1 MWANSQGPQG
11 TSFGPQQGFYFIE
24 LLSNAAGGNDASYW
38 DKTAYGSNANYDRI
52 LVIENVYPN
61 RSYGVTFYHKEGGR
75 FVATHAGGGST
86 LLQIQSMQTN
96 YAISD
101 LTSATSS
108 WQSKTVTFT
117 TDAQT
122 TRVAIMFSAYAP
134 GINSSIQLDA
144 ITMTASKSCTPDI
157 DGDGVPNGLDLD
169 SDNDGIYDVV
179 ESGNEALD
187 TNFDGVINGFDTGFA
202 DTDNDGASDQAELNT
217 AKDSDSD
224 SILDAFELDSDGDG
238 CNDTEEAGYTDPNSD
253 GLLGPNPVT
262 QNSNGKVTSGSDGY
276 TTPQDLNNDNTF
288 DFRDE
293 NYDVGCYNPA
303 LQVVKS
309 AAVSDTNLNGLT
321 DVGDIITY
329 TVVVTNTGGLP
340 ILFTS
345 IDDKLK
351 YGSTTQA
358 LTLDWSST
366 STNVTVPPKT
376 NLFAY
381 SNYLDDSGAGWSE
394 MNSSSQDWG

>member
-1 MWANSQGPQG
+1 MSI
-11 TSFGPQQGFYFIE
+11 S
-24 LLSNAAGGNDASYW
+24 AS
-38 DKTAYGSNANYDRI
+38 
-52 LVIENVYPN
+52 
-61 RSYGVTFYHKEGGR
+61 
-75 FVATHAGGGST
+75 
-86 LLQIQSMQTN
+86 
-96 YAISD
+96 
-101 LTSATSS
+101 SS

-187 TNFDGVINGFDTGFA
+187 TNNDGVINGLDTGFA

-253 GLLGPNPVT
+253 G
-262 QNSNGKVTSGSDGY
+262 
-276 TTPQDLNNDNTF
+276 
-288 DFRDE
+288 
-293 NYDVGCYNPA
+293 
-303 LQVVKS
+303 
-309 AAVSDTNLNGLT
+309 NL
-321 DVGDIITY
+321 VQI
-329 TVVVTNTGGLP
+329 
-340 ILFTS
+340 
-345 IDDKLK
+345 
-351 YGSTTQA
+351 Q
-358 LTLDWSST
+358 
-366 STNVTVPPKT
+366 
-376 NLFAY
+376 
-381 SNYLDDSGAGWSE
+381 
-394 MNSSSQDWG
+394 

>member
-1 MWANSQGPQG
+1 MTEAVFVASKISVPNSQGPQG
-11 TSFGPQQGFYFIE
+11 TNFGPQQGFYFIE

-38 DKTAYGSNANYDRI
+38 DETGYGSNGNYDRI

-101 LTSATSS
+101 ITSATSS

-117 TDAQT
+117 TDSQT

-217 AKDSDSD
+217 AKDTDSD

-276 TTPQDLNNDNTF
+276 TTPQDLNSDNTF

-293 NYDVGCYNPA
+293 NYDVGCYNPS

-309 AAVSDTNLNGLT
+309 AIVSDTNQNGQT
-321 DVGDIITY
+321 DL
-329 TVVVTNTGGLP
+329 GL
-340 ILFTS
+340 F
-345 IDDKLK
+345 
-351 YGSTTQA
+351 
-358 LTLDWSST
+358 
-366 STNVTVPPKT
+366 
-376 NLFAY
+376 LFAGEEGG
-381 SNYLDDSGAGWSE
+381 NTPV
-394 MNSSSQDWG
+394 